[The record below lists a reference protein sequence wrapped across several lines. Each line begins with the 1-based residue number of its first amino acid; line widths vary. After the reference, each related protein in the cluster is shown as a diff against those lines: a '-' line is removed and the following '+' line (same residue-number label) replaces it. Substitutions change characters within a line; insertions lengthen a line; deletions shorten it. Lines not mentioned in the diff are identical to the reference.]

1 MRTARGPEESV
12 LAWRVKRRARGVGPN
27 LRGLLASAAVEPPFQ
42 SSFERY
48 LLQEQRHAVLHALAD
63 SVPQE
68 ATVGELVDA
77 ARALGWSDPMGTL
90 TLQDFA
96 DALLGG
102 DAEPDE
108 AEAASTASRTR
119 DEPRAKPAAAIEK
132 AAASA
137 GSRKIPSAKTQGKS
151 SSAALEALKSK
162 LDANEPMSLE
172 EAAEALIPIVG
183 NMQTATMQQL
193 EEFTGIGRRKLRFHI
208 GQLVRNGHLERH
220 GMGRGTHYTTCS

>member
-1 MRTARGPEESV
+1 M
-12 LAWRVKRRARGVGPN
+12 KRRANGRGPDR
-27 LRGLLASAAVEPPFQ
+27 LGLLASAAVEPEFQ
-42 SSFERY
+42 SSFERH
-48 LLQEQRHAVLHALAD
+48 LLPEQRRAVLQALSN

-102 DAEPDE
+102 DAEAHE
-108 AEAASTASRTR
+108 VAAAPTA
-119 DEPRAKPAAAIEK
+119 PAAAPDPGEARRPRSAAKDKAIPASPTPKK
-132 AAASA
+132 AA
-137 GSRKIPSAKTQGKS
+137 KAKADSKGTKGTN

-162 LDANEPMSLE
+162 LDADEPMSLE

-183 NMQTATMQQL
+183 NMKTATMQQL

-208 GQLVRNGHLERH
+208 GQLVRHGHLERH
-220 GMGRGTHYTTCS
+220 GMGRGTHYTTGS

>member
-1 MRTARGPEESV
+1 M
-12 LAWRVKRRARGVGPN
+12 
-27 LRGLLASAAVEPPFQ
+27 EPQFQ
-42 SSFERY
+42 SSFERH
-48 LLQEQRHAVLHALAD
+48 LLQEQRRAVLQALSD

-102 DAEPDE
+102 A
-108 AEAASTASRTR
+108 AEADEVAVAPTVPDTQHQSRTR
-119 DEPRAKPAAAIEK
+119 SVAKDETV
-132 AAASA
+132 AASPA
-137 GSRKIPSAKTQGKS
+137 GTKAVAAGAQNKSSSS

-162 LDANEPMSLE
+162 LDADEPMSLE

-208 GQLVRNGHLERH
+208 GQLVRHGHLERH

>member
-1 MRTARGPEESV
+1 M
-12 LAWRVKRRARGVGPN
+12 
-27 LRGLLASAAVEPPFQ
+27 Q
-42 SSFERY
+42 
-48 LLQEQRHAVLHALAD
+48 ALSD

-77 ARALGWSDPMGTL
+77 ARALGWSDPIGTL

-102 DAEPDE
+102 DAQDDE
-108 AEAASTASRTR
+108 MAAAPTAPPAA
-119 DEPRAKPAAAIEK
+119 PRATDAPRPESAAK
-132 AAASA
+132 DKTAAAS
-137 GSRKIPSAKTQGKS
+137 STPTKLAKAKASIKGGD

-162 LDANEPMSLE
+162 LDADEPMSLE

-183 NMQTATMQQL
+183 NMKTATMQQL

-208 GQLVRNGHLERH
+208 GQLVRHGHLERH
-220 GMGRGTHYTTCS
+220 GMGRGTHYTTGS

>member
-1 MRTARGPEESV
+1 M
-12 LAWRVKRRARGVGPN
+12 
-27 LRGLLASAAVEPPFQ
+27 EPQFQ
-42 SSFERY
+42 SSFERH
-48 LLQEQRHAVLHALAD
+48 LLAEQRRAVLQALSD

-96 DALLGG
+96 DALLGAAAKA
-102 DAEPDE
+102 DEVAAVPTEP
-108 AEAASTASRTR
+108 
-119 DEPRAKPAAAIEK
+119 EPRAESAAKGDSAKAPPATKAK
-132 AAASA
+132 AAA
-137 GSRKIPSAKTQGKS
+137 AKKHSGGS

-162 LDANEPMSLE
+162 LDADEPMSLE

-208 GQLVRNGHLERH
+208 GQLVRHGHLERH